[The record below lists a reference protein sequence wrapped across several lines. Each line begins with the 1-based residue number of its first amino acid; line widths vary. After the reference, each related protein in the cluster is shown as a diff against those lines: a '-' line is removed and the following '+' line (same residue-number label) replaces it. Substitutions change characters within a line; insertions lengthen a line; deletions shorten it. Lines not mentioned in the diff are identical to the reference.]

1 MTGIP
6 PKLPSM
12 FEQFMSAAASS
23 ASAKANTQ
31 RPAWPHNPFPKGI
44 RQGSATEAVLA
55 ELRRVA
61 PKPLKNGQLRFN
73 LGITRGMATWAL
85 HYLESRGQVARV
97 SDPRHPAYCRWRATE
112 VNHDRD

>member
-1 MTGIP
+1 MTGVP

-23 ASAKANTQ
+23 ASAKADNL

-44 RQGSATEAVLA
+44 RSGSATEAVLA

-61 PKPLKNGQLRFN
+61 PKPLENGQLRFN